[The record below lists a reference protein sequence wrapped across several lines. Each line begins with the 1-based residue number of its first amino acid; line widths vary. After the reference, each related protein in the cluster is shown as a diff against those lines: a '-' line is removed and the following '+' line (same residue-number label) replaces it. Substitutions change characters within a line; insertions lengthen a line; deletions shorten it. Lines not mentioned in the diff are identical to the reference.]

1 MTSFEEV
8 APAKRRRLIAAG
20 LLRALSATVLLVVAY
35 YLLPVRNL
43 SDARSAVELVVGM
56 LAVVLLL
63 VWEARA
69 ILKAAYP
76 GVKAVEA
83 LATIVPLFLLL
94 FASAYY
100 LIERA
105 TPEQFRPTPVAHRC
119 LVLHRDHLL
128 YCWLRRYHRQERR
141 ARVVVIFQMLA
152 DLIILGFGLKVIFGA
167 VQMGRQRRLGGSVD
181 GSSAP
186 AGTVSGG
193 PGQHELAA
201 GNAESQEVQ
210 REPE

>member
-141 ARVVVIFQMLA
+141 GPRGGHLPDACRSDHPGVRPEGDLRRGA
-152 DLIILGFGLKVIFGA
+152 DGTTAPTRWVSR
-167 VQMGRQRRLGGSVD
+167 RQF
-181 GSSAP
+181 
-186 AGTVSGG
+186 G
-193 PGQHELAA
+193 PGRYRLRRA
-201 GNAESQEVQ
+201 GPA
-210 REPE
+210 